1 MSGRG
6 ASLVLLSIA
15 CAVIA
20 PVACAQEPPARN
32 ASTAQEALRIGQYDD
47 AIRMARGD
55 ASREPANAT
64 PVRIHADA
72 LRATGKYAEAEDI
85 LTAFTR
91 AHPNDAALWNRLGE
105 VQKERGRLAEAAESF
120 QKAIS
125 GRAADSL
132 MAQVNLAVLQFD
144 RGEVDQAMT
153 AFDRFIDIYNDRRA
167 RLTPTELEAVAIAC
181 QYLGRNNPQLIKDA
195 MRAFD
200 EAIAADSTDLDRRVR
215 QGEMFVERFAGDLA
229 LTALQG
235 VLATNPRHA
244 RANLAMAHLRMFDD
258 LESPSPYVQKALDVN
273 PSLPD
278 ARALSALLLID
289 LERFSEAA
297 AEARKGLTA
306 DSTAPAALTA
316 LAAAQYLQH
325 DSAAFRATLA
335 TIHARQPRSADADVE
350 LANVAAR
357 SRLYAEAVKFAEAGV
372 TRDPKNARALALLGI
387 NAMRTGEMAR
397 GRAALDS
404 SFKLDPYDPWSF
416 NTLKL
421 LDTFKDYVEV
431 KTPRFIIMVER
442 KDADLLTPYAETLA
456 EQAYDSLSARY
467 GFKPE
472 TPIRIEIYRS
482 HDDFS
487 VRTVGLSGLGALGV
501 SFGKVVAMDSPAAR
515 RVGEFNW
522 GSTLWHEIGHVFTL
536 GATGGRVPRW
546 LSEGLSVYEER
557 RARPAWGEEP
567 SPLFFATYAAN
578 QLPKVSRLNDGFM
591 RPAFPA
597 QVPLS
602 YFLASMVGEMIE
614 SQRGV
619 GAIRSMLDGYRRGLT
634 TEQVFRDVLKV
645 EPAAFDDQFDKWLRE
660 RFTKQFAAVKPALP
674 MSLGGRRQP
683 GGESIPITG
692 PFLETLERGRDLLT
706 EGRVDEAIAEL
717 KKAKEMFPEYAQSD
731 GPYALLARAYE
742 MKGDKRAATAELQAM
757 TSINEEAFVENMA
770 ASAAMLELGDR
781 AGALAALDR
790 AVWINP
796 FDRDAHTKLAELAAQ
811 MSERK
816 MAVRERRALL
826 ALDPTDRV
834 EALYQLA
841 LAYADAGD
849 MVSARREVLRALE
862 QAPNYSKAQDL
873 LLRIRASRPPGTE

>member
-1 MSGRG
+1 MNRRLLSF
-6 ASLVLLSIA
+6 VLLSFAAAIM
-15 CAVIA
+15 A

-32 ASTAQEALRIGQYDD
+32 ATTAAEALRVGQYDD
-47 AIRMARGD
+47 AIRMARAD
-55 ASREPANAT
+55 AARQPSDAT

-72 LRATGKYAEAEDI
+72 LRATGKYAEAEDV
-85 LTAFTR
+85 LTTFTG
-91 AHPNDAALWNRLGE
+91 AHPNDAMLWNRIGE
-105 VQKERGRLAEAAESF
+105 VQKERGRLAEAAASF
-120 QKAIS
+120 QKAIA
-125 GRAADSL
+125 GRAPDSL
-132 MAQVNLAVLQFD
+132 MAQVNLAELQFE

-153 AFDRFIDIYNDRRA
+153 TFDRFIDIYNTRRG
-167 RLTPTELEAVAIAC
+167 RLTASELEAVAIAC
-181 QYLGRNNPQLIKDA
+181 RYLARNNPQLSKDA

-215 QGEMFVERFAGDLA
+215 LAELFVEKFSGTEA
-229 LTALQG
+229 LEALQS
-235 VLATNPRHA
+235 VLAVNPRHA
-244 RANLAMAHLRMFDD
+244 RANLAMAHLREFDE
-258 LESPSPYVQKALDVN
+258 LESPAPWVQKAIDVN
-273 PSLPD
+273 PVLPG
-278 ARALSALLLID
+278 ARAQAALLLID
-289 LERFSEAA
+289 LERYAEAA
-297 AEARKGLTA
+297 EEARKGLTV
-306 DSTAPAALTA
+306 DSTAPEALIA

-325 DSAAFRATLA
+325 DTAGFRGTLVKV
-335 TIHARQPRSADADVE
+335 HARQPKSADAEVA

-357 SRLYAEAVKFAEAGV
+357 NRLYGEAVTFAHAGAN
-372 TRDPKNARALALLGI
+372 RDPKSARALALLGI
-387 NAMRTGEMAR
+387 NAMRTGEMTR

-404 SFKLDPYDPWSF
+404 SFKLDPFDTWSY

-421 LDTFKDYVEV
+421 IDTFKDYVEV
-431 KTPRFIIMVER
+431 KTPRFIVMVER
-442 KDADLLTPYAETLA
+442 KDADLLAPYAESLA
-456 EQAYDSLSARY
+456 EAAYDSLSTRY

-482 HDDFS
+482 HEDFS

-501 SFGKVVAMDSPAAR
+501 AFGKVVAMDSPAAR

-536 GATGGRVPRW
+536 GATAGRVPRW

-557 RARPAWGEEP
+557 RARTAWGEEP
-567 SPLFFATYAAN
+567 SPLFFATYSAG

-614 SQRGV
+614 KERGI
-619 GAIRSMLDGYRRGLT
+619 GAIRAMLDGYRRGLT
-634 TEQVFRDVLKV
+634 TERVFRELLKV
-645 EPAAFDDQFDKWLRE
+645 EPSAFDDQFDKWLRQ
-660 RFTKQFAAVKPALP
+660 RYAKQFDAVKPALP
-674 MSLGGRRQP
+674 ISLGGRRQP
-683 GGESIPITG
+683 GGDAIPITG
-692 PFLETLERGRDLLT
+692 AFPETLDRGRELLD
-706 EGRVDEAIAEL
+706 GGKVDEAIVEL

-742 MKGDKRAATAELQAM
+742 MKGDKSAATAELQAM
-757 TSINEEAFVENMA
+757 TLINEEAFAENMA
-770 ASAAMLELGDR
+770 AATAMVELGNR

-796 FDRDAHTKLAELAAQ
+796 FDRDAHTRLAELAAQ
-811 MSERK
+811 MSERRI
-816 MAVRERRALL
+816 AVRERRALL

-862 QAPNYSKAQDL
+862 QAPNYSKAQEL
-873 LLRIRASRPPGTE
+873 LLRIRSSRPPGSD